1 MRISLRRK
9 HGFTEPAD
17 GSDAVVKAIMNPGD
31 SAVGWK
37 KVAGYLLDVF
47 NRRDVIL
54 DTVLRLNISA
64 F

>member
-1 MRISLRRK
+1 
-9 HGFTEPAD
+9 
-17 GSDAVVKAIMNPGD
+17 MNPGD